1 MKKTI
6 VAFSMTFLVC
16 AQAFSQASLTTASYN
31 KKDQPALLLQLPYS
45 EDVAEG
51 FIVANLKKVGY
62 EPESK
67 GSLFWKS
74 NKVNGYYVYKN
85 VRLEGLHNGVDLY
98 FKVEP
103 KSRKEKDQ
111 SLIYLLMSK
120 EGENFVSSGSDPDIM
135 DAGKSFMN
143 GFVEQSAVY
152 KLDLDVKNQ
161 EKAVKDAENKLSKL
175 KDEEQ
180 KLNKKLEQLQ
190 KDIKQNLEDQDAQQK
205 TIEAERQK
213 LEVLKGNT
221 SQ

>member
-6 VAFSMTFLVC
+6 VAFCMTFLLC
-16 AQAFSQASLTTASYN
+16 AQAFSQASLTTTSYN
-31 KKDQPALLLQLPYS
+31 KKDQSALLLQLPYS

-111 SLIYLLMSK
+111 SVIYLLMSK
-120 EGENFVSSGSDPDIM
+120 EGENFVSSGSDPDII

-161 EKAVKDAENKLSKL
+161 EKAVKDAEHKLSKL

-205 TIEAERQK
+205 TIESERQK